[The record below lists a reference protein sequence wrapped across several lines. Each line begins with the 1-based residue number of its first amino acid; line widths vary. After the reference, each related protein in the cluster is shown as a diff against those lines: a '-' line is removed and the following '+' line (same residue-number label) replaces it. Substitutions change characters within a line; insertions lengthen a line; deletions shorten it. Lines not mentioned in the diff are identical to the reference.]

1 MQENTK
7 KNKRLAPIVCA
18 LVAVA
23 LLGLLLAILVYPLLW
38 ASYGEIIA
46 VIFLAVYALIIVA
59 IIGGILAAMVQ
70 RLREI
75 EGGEEEDARKY

>member
-38 ASYGEIIA
+38 ASYGDIIA

>member
-38 ASYGEIIA
+38 ASYGDIIA

-59 IIGGILAAMVQ
+59 IIGGILAALVQ

-75 EGGEEEDARKY
+75 EGGEEEDARKS

>member
-1 MQENTK
+1 M
-7 KNKRLAPIVCA
+7 CA

-38 ASYGEIIA
+38 ASYGDIIA

>member
-7 KNKRLAPIVCA
+7 KTKRLAPIVCA

-38 ASYGEIIA
+38 ASYGDIIA